1 MSIIEDKIKKLTP
14 KQQTLLLFFMPV
26 LIIGLF
32 LYYVYLP
39 GSSAISGLE
48 ATVQKNESEIS
59 KSQIMQ
65 RKLKLLKVEN
75 ARLQQELQLA
85 TQRLPSP
92 AQGDGIPDAVSG
104 AAKESG
110 LVVKSVK
117 SGGKITGPD
126 GLYVQMPISVEVNG
140 GFHDLGKFMEKLDKM
155 TMMMTVSELNVSS
168 GTVANIKMNLPI
180 KFTVLAYTAGG
191 GK

>member
-14 KQQTLLLFFMPV
+14 KQQTLLLFLMPV

-32 LYYVYLP
+32 LYYIYLP
-39 GSSAISGLE
+39 GSIAISDLE

-65 RKLKLLKVEN
+65 RKLKVLKVEN
-75 ARLQQELQLA
+75 ERLQQELKLA

-92 AQGDGIPDAVSG
+92 AQGDGISDAVSG
-104 AAKESG
+104 AAKECG
-110 LVVKSVK
+110 LAVKSVNTGEK
-117 SGGKITGPD
+117 KTGPD
-126 GLYVQMPISVEVNG
+126 GLYVQIPISVEVNG
-140 GFHDLGKFMEKLDKM
+140 GYHDLGKFMEKLDKM
-155 TMMMTVSELNVSS
+155 TMMMTVSELNISS
-168 GTVANIKMNLPI
+168 GTVGGIKMNLPI